1 MKRKLL
7 LLAGASVAF
16 SLAMYLV
23 FLIFDLISGTPRE
36 DEASAI
42 KFAVSVGVLTSVY
55 MVFFTRF
62 FEKQK
67 KL

>member
-7 LLAGASVAF
+7 LFAGVAVSFSV
-16 SLAMYLV
+16 SMYLV

-42 KFAVSVGVLTSVY
+42 KFAVSVGILTSVY
-55 MVFFTRF
+55 GFLYKV
-62 FEKQK
+62 
-67 KL
+67 L